1 MDFNANIS
9 VSETDFETYI
19 GNIVD
24 ERIDYDDLAS
34 KVVEHIDID
43 EIVQSIDY
51 SDIADKVSENIDY
64 SDLAREVYDEL
75 DIDRIADSV
84 SENLD
89 VSYEAE
95 KLLDSYNPGNNC
107 NLGNSFTSAIHSG
120 MSYIFQENYDDIKSV
135 LIKMLFGNI
144 IDDCINEAKPQII
157 REYLEMERMKKIE
170 EEKRA
175 NELAQQSQNV
185 PNVTTSSVVNNYSV

>member
-51 SDIADKVSENIDY
+51 SDVADRVQSNLDY
-64 SDLAREVYDEL
+64 SELAREIYDEL

-84 SENLD
+84 NENLD

-95 KLLDSYNPGNNC
+95 KLLESYSPGNGC
-107 NLGNSFTSAIHSG
+107 NLGSAFTSAIHSG
-120 MSYIFQENYDDIKSV
+120 MSYIFEENYEDIKST

-185 PNVTTSSVVNNYSV
+185 PNVTTASVVNNYGV

>member
-19 GNIVD
+19 GNIID

-51 SDIADKVSENIDY
+51 SDVADKVSDNLDY
-64 SDLAREVYDEL
+64 SEIAREVYDEL
-75 DIDRIADSV
+75 DYDRIADCVES
-84 SENLD
+84 NLD

-95 KLLDSYNPGNNC
+95 KLLESYSPGNGC
-107 NLGNSFTSAIHSG
+107 NLGSAFTSAIHSG
-120 MSYIFQENYDDIKSV
+120 MSYIFEENYEDIKNV

-144 IDDCINEAKPQII
+144 IDDCINDAKPQII
-157 REYLEMERMKKIE
+157 REYLEQERIKKIE

-175 NELAQQSQNV
+175 MELAQQSQNV
-185 PNVTTSSVVNNYSV
+185 PNVTTNSVVNNYSV